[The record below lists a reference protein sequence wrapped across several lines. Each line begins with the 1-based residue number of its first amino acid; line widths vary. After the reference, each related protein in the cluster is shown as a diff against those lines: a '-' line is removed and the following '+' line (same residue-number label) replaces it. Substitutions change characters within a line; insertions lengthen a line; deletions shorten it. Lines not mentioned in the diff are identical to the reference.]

1 MKYLTLMKLLLITSF
16 MLNPV
21 HANEIA
27 HPFYFNGGFRH
38 TFGPDYDLNR
48 LYVGLGYQQQYWA
61 VEAEL
66 GSGVGDDTVR
76 ENGVTVDVDSE
87 FGYGIYALARY
98 PFGGIG
104 SDFFLRLGY
113 EDLGVDTRGDSLGS
127 NDSLAGAAY
136 GFGFHVFKFRWGGY
150 GLNTQGPKVM
160 AIAYP
165 VLMYWFFKNSRND
178 LDLTCPAMLA
188 KTATIIRFSLN
199 PSTSCVVA

>member
-1 MKYLTLMKLLLITSF
+1 MYLFRLDQNSVLSSVLIWFHIIREQEINVMKYLTLMKLLMITSF

-21 HANEIA
+21 HANEIE
-27 HPFYFNGGFRH
+27 HPFYFNGGFRL

-48 LYVGLGYQQQYWA
+48 LYVGLGFQQQYWA

-76 ENGVTVDVDSE
+76 KNGVTVDVDSE

-113 EDLGVDTRGDSLGS
+113 EDLGVDTRGGSLGS
-127 NDSLAGAAY
+127 NESLAGAAY
-136 GFGFHVFKFRWGGY
+136 GFGFHVFKFRWGGLRLEY
-150 GLNTQGPKVM
+150 TGTEGDADSLSG
-160 AIAYP
+160 AY
-165 VLMYWFFKNSRND
+165 VLVF
-178 LDLTCPAMLA
+178 
-188 KTATIIRFSLN
+188 
-199 PSTSCVVA
+199 